1 MENYTN
7 LLYVEIKGLSSYKDD
22 VFTFDFLNKKNATFN
37 DGELKTIINNIY
49 VPTVI
54 GIIGNNASG
63 KTTAINILKWI
74 VDLYING
81 KDVLQ
86 RIKNITSINSTL
98 YVDVILAR
106 HEKFDLVVNYKTT
119 IEHDEDG
126 LYIDDESV
134 YFKDLSSRSTRHS
147 ILDFDESY
155 GTKFNRDI
163 FKKLKLDG
171 KTITDENILKSMVLQ
186 KTESIARRFSSPD
199 NIASHFIS
207 ALNKDKLPSF
217 DTISNK
223 LIQYLDQSIKNIELI
238 DTGNPKLDV
247 AIYKATF
254 VDGREYIDTAQNL
267 SRILSSGTNRG
278 IRLFMAAE
286 QTLKTGG
293 YLFVDEI
300 EVSFHKTLV
309 IDLIKLFYSRQT
321 NPFGSTLVLTT
332 HYTEIIDSI
341 RRTDSIYLCNKC
353 EKGKLELNSYSKY
366 ITRNDIKKSDPY
378 LANLIEVPTT
388 PSYEKFMLYRN
399 TLIQELTRDKDNR
412 VDSTQR

>member
-74 VDLYING
+74 IDLYVNG
-81 KDVLQ
+81 KDVLHKIQ
-86 RIKNITSINSTL
+86 DITSINSTIQ
-98 YVDVILAR
+98 VEVILTR
-106 HEKFDLVVNYKTT
+106 YGKTNHVIKYKTY
-119 IEHDEDG
+119 IKKDEEG
-126 LYIDDESV
+126 LYIEDETV
-134 YFKDLSSRSTRHS
+134 YFKDMSSRLTRHS
-147 ILDFDESY
+147 ILDFNENN
-155 GTKFNRDI
+155 GPQLNRDI
-163 FKKLKLDG
+163 FKKLKIDDQ
-171 KTITDENILKSMVLQ
+171 TITEESILKSMVLQ
-186 KTESIARRFSSPD
+186 KTESIARRFP
-199 NIASHFIS
+199 NPVTTASYFVS
-207 ALNKDKLPSF
+207 AQNKEKLPSF
-217 DTISNK
+217 DSISNK
-223 LIQYLDQSIKNIELI
+223 LIQYLDQSIKDIELI
-238 DTGNPKLDV
+238 STGNPKLDLD
-247 AIYKATF
+247 IYKATF

-300 EVSFHKTLV
+300 EVSLHKTLV

-321 NPFGSTLVLTT
+321 NPYSSTLILTT
-332 HYTEIIDSI
+332 HYIEVVDSI
-341 RRTDSIYLCNKC
+341 RRTDSVYLCNKC
-353 EKGKLELNSYSKY
+353 HMGKLEINPYSNF
-366 ITRNDIKKSDPY
+366 ITRNDIKKSEPY
-378 LANLIEVPTT
+378 LENLIEVQTT
-388 PSYEKFMLYRN
+388 PNYDKFMSYRSS
-399 TLIQELTRDKDNR
+399 LIHGLNSGKNKHFSHLQW
-412 VDSTQR
+412 